1 MGAVGW
7 KWPFGFLFA
16 FPAAPSKSEQ
26 VQELPL
32 VKYNNNGNK
41 GKKKFLLTLQKTKV
55 KYEGAKTPCAT
66 SWTWKNEVGSRLES
80 ANATFR
86 HSCYGKRSSL
96 DLF

>member
-16 FPAAPSKSEQ
+16 FPAAPCKSEQ

-41 GKKKFLLTLQKTKV
+41 GKTNIPPDITEDKG
-55 KYEGAKTPCAT
+55 EI
-66 SWTWKNEVGSRLES
+66 
-80 ANATFR
+80 
-86 HSCYGKRSSL
+86 
-96 DLF
+96 